1 VKVSTSISLIDDF
14 SLDGTSIDLRILIV
28 NIVSKLLEILSGI
41 RFEF

>member
-14 SLDGTSIDLRILIV
+14 SLDRTSIDLRILIV

-41 RFEF
+41 RFEL